1 MQKSDFL
8 KIEYVG
14 RIKATGEIFDLTSED
29 LAKKEKVYNPNHR
42 YGPALIIIGARMI
55 IEGVERRLLKM
66 KVGEEK
72 EFELQPNEA
81 FGMRNPGLIRILP
94 LSKFIENKINPV
106 PGTFVEID
114 GRQAKVQ
121 NVTGGR
127 IRIDFN
133 YPLAGKVL
141 HYKIKIVEKI
151 DKINDQIEEIVKYY
165 TLQYSDIKVTED
177 KAVITLKRQEH
188 PVAKKISS
196 QMIIDNVKGIKKV
209 DFVEP
214 KPPKKEEKKAEPAV
228 STKV

>member
-1 MQKSDFL
+1 M
-8 KIEYVG
+8 
-14 RIKATGEIFDLTSED
+14 
-29 LAKKEKVYNPNHR
+29 
-42 YGPALIIIGARMI
+42 
-55 IEGVERRLLKM
+55 
-66 KVGEEK
+66 
-72 EFELQPNEA
+72 
-81 FGMRNPGLIRILP
+81 
-94 LSKFIENKINPV
+94 
-106 PGTFVEID
+106 
-114 GRQAKVQ
+114 
-121 NVTGGR
+121 
-127 IRIDFN
+127 
-133 YPLAGKVL
+133 
-141 HYKIKIVEKI
+141 EKI